1 VVVVFQLHYISP
13 YVNSGT
19 ASPASGPM
27 SVFAYIGTPPSLR
40 RLSRLLWRQ
49 GPCYL
54 IEDVVAMP
62 VIQTLHRLGP
72 NYVGSLQAP
81 GIHCVMYWVKCCG
94 YAVVK
99 HYWSC
104 VRSTHF
110 VTRTIQ
116 TFETLQSGPAFPP
129 LQLTSSVCCDDRMA
143 DEGTLQELFSTRLCT
158 TVVQLLAHT
167 Q

>member
-1 VVVVFQLHYISP
+1 MIAMMLMVLLMMLLMLMFQLHYISP

-40 RLSRLLWRQ
+40 KLSRLLWRQ

-62 VIQTLHRLGP
+62 VIQTLYRLGP

-81 GIHCVMYWVKCCG
+81 GTHYVIH
-94 YAVVK
+94 
-99 HYWSC
+99 
-104 VRSTHF
+104 
-110 VTRTIQ
+110 
-116 TFETLQSGPAFPP
+116 
-129 LQLTSSVCCDDRMA
+129 
-143 DEGTLQELFSTRLCT
+143 
-158 TVVQLLAHT
+158 
-167 Q
+167 